1 MVLGDVE
8 ENITVVEFNE
18 ETNEEY
24 IRVKKIIK
32 IIIKK
37 KIHCNCKFF
46 IFYL

>member
-24 IRVKKIIK
+24 IRVIIS
-32 IIIKK
+32 
-37 KIHCNCKFF
+37 KF
-46 IFYL
+46 

>member
-24 IRVKKIIK
+24 IRVY
-32 IIIKK
+32 
-37 KIHCNCKFF
+37 
-46 IFYL
+46 IFYQEN